1 MIGCSV
7 YTISLALSLLVLLAG
22 LFLLA
27 YAKKEGLGKLTKI
40 SSYVAILFG
49 GVVFVGGLTCA
60 LFFGNC
66 HNGKGCKGGKC
77 PIPPHERM
85 EMRHHKGMMMK
96 GGCHKMEDKD
106 CCSKD
111 RSHVKQ
117 LNATRKRKLIV
128 ALKIKKRIKLLV
140 AEKQNAHLEKNVRK
154 MENVLMEALVQQNR
168 FKDVRTL
175 RF

>member
-1 MIGCSV
+1 MIVCSV

-66 HNGKGCKGGKC
+66 SKSEGCNGGKC
-77 PIPPHERM
+77 PIPMHARM
-85 EMRHHKGMMMK
+85 EMCHNKCMMMK
-96 GGCHKMEDKD
+96 EGCHKMEEKS

-111 RSHVKQ
+111 KSSCEKSKCSSEKKSDCCKTDKKEVKESCCGD
-117 LNATRKRKLIV
+117 
-128 ALKIKKRIKLLV
+128 IKCKPGKEC
-140 AEKQNAHLEKNVRK
+140 A
-154 MENVLMEALVQQNR
+154 
-168 FKDVRTL
+168 KDGKCADGGACPAK
-175 RF
+175 

>member
-60 LFFGNC
+60 LFFGTC
-66 HNGKGCKGGKC
+66 PKGKGCKGGKC

-96 GGCHKMEDKD
+96 GGHHGMMKGDCHKMEDKD

-111 RSHVKQ
+111 
-117 LNATRKRKLIV
+117 
-128 ALKIKKRIKLLV
+128 KKSCETTKCDS
-140 AEKQNAHLEKNVRK
+140 EKKADCCS
-154 MENVLMEALVQQNR
+154 
-168 FKDVRTL
+168 KDKKEDKASCCGDTKCVPGKECAKDGKCADGSACPAK
-175 RF
+175 

>member
-7 YTISLALSLLVLLAG
+7 FTISLALSLLVLLAG

-60 LFFGNC
+60 LFFGSC
-66 HNGKGCKGGKC
+66 PKGKGCKSGKC

-85 EMRHHKGMMMK
+85 EMRHHKGMMMEGHHGMKK
-96 GGCHKMEDKD
+96 GGCHDMKAKDCCATDKKSCETTKCESEKKAD

-111 RSHVKQ
+111 KKEVK
-117 LNATRKRKLIV
+117 ASCCGETKC
-128 ALKIKKRIKLLV
+128 
-140 AEKQNAHLEKNVRK
+140 EKGKECS
-154 MENVLMEALVQQNR
+154 
-168 FKDVRTL
+168 KDGKCADGGACPAK
-175 RF
+175 

>member
-7 YTISLALSLLVLLAG
+7 FTISLALSLLVLLAG

-49 GVVFVGGLTCA
+49 AVVFVGGLTCA

-66 HNGKGCKGGKC
+66 HKGKGCNGGKC

-85 EMRHHKGMMMK
+85 EMRHHKGMMME

-111 RSHVKQ
+111 KSSCETSKCSSE
-117 LNATRKRKLIV
+117 
-128 ALKIKKRIKLLV
+128 KKDDFCSKDKKE
-140 AEKQNAHLEKNVRK
+140 ACCKEDKCEKGKECA
-154 MENVLMEALVQQNR
+154 
-168 FKDVRTL
+168 KDGKCADGSACPAK
-175 RF
+175 

>member
-7 YTISLALSLLVLLAG
+7 FTISLALSLLVLLAG

-60 LFFGNC
+60 LFFGSC
-66 HNGKGCKGGKC
+66 PKGKGCKSGKC

-85 EMRHHKGMMMK
+85 EMRHHKGMMMEGHHGMKK
-96 GGCHKMEDKD
+96 GGCHDMKAKDCCSTDKKSCETTKCETEKKAD

-111 RSHVKQ
+111 KKEVKSSCCGDTKCTPGKEC
-117 LNATRKRKLIV
+117 A
-128 ALKIKKRIKLLV
+128 
-140 AEKQNAHLEKNVRK
+140 
-154 MENVLMEALVQQNR
+154 
-168 FKDVRTL
+168 KDGKCADGGACPAK
-175 RF
+175 

>member
-7 YTISLALSLLVLLAG
+7 FTISLALSLLVLLAG

-27 YAKKEGLGKLTKI
+27 YSKKEGLGKLTKI

-66 HNGKGCKGGKC
+66 PKGKGCKGGKC

-96 GGCHKMEDKD
+96 GGCHKMEGKD

-111 RSHVKQ
+111 
-117 LNATRKRKLIV
+117 
-128 ALKIKKRIKLLV
+128 KKSCKTTKCDS
-140 AEKQNAHLEKNVRK
+140 EKKADCCS
-154 MENVLMEALVQQNR
+154 
-168 FKDVRTL
+168 KDKKEDKASCCGDTKCVPGKECAKDGKCADGSTCPAK
-175 RF
+175 

>member
-7 YTISLALSLLVLLAG
+7 FTISLALSLLVLLAG

-111 RSHVKQ
+111 
-117 LNATRKRKLIV
+117 
-128 ALKIKKRIKLLV
+128 KKSCETTKCDS
-140 AEKQNAHLEKNVRK
+140 EKKADCCS
-154 MENVLMEALVQQNR
+154 
-168 FKDVRTL
+168 KDKKEDKASCCGETKCTPGKECAKDGKCADGSACPAK
-175 RF
+175 